1 MFRLA
6 SAKVRRGFE
15 LAKLSGNIFSK
26 NLLTGRFCRVRV
38 AIHGD
43 KRGSEGR
50 GGPRSGTSGNG
61 GEGRKTEGRERAG
74 LGGTE
79 ADGRRP
85 WKAIKAISGHG
96 TGWEETVF
104 C

>member
-15 LAKLSGNIFSK
+15 LAKLSGDIFSK
-26 NLLTGRFCRVRV
+26 ILLTGRFWRVGV
-38 AIHGD
+38 AIRGD
-43 KRGSEGR
+43 KRG
-50 GGPRSGTSGNG
+50 P
-61 GEGRKTEGRERAG
+61 EGRERAGGARREGAERAGLGGTGRAG